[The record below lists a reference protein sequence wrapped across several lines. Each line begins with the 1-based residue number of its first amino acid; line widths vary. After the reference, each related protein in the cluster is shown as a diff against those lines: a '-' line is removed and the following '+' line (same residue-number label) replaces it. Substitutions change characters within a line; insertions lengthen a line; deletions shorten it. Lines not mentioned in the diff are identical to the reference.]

1 MGMKRG
7 GATLRLA
14 LLWAFGC
21 GSDAARLTVGYVPGP
36 ELDAS
41 TPDASDAGGKP
52 GSDSDGQDAQGTC
65 DLPEGVSLPEEI
77 SAEVRGDGLAP
88 IVYYAGGAPLPRGRY
103 RVSYVKGCFS
113 CCVTLLDNFW
123 LVGEDIFSLIATLPG
138 GSAEGLDIPPVAS
151 CPVVNAPYPELEFE
165 FAGGKLGVWLSD
177 AVAIENIDGDGEGGP
192 NPTWRLT
199 LLEACP

>member
-1 MGMKRG
+1 VQ
-7 GATLRLA
+7 
-14 LLWAFGC
+14 
-21 GSDAARLTVGYVPGP
+21 DV
-36 ELDAS
+36 
-41 TPDASDAGGKP
+41 PDA
-52 GSDSDGQDAQGTC
+52 C
-65 DLPEGVSLPEEI
+65 DLPQGVSLPEEI
-77 SAEVRGDGLAP
+77 SAEVRGDALAP

-103 RVSYVKGCFS
+103 RVSYVKGCFT

-123 LVGEDIFSLIATLPG
+123 LVGEDIFSLITTLPG
-138 GSAEGLDIPPVAS
+138 GSAEGPDIPPVAS
-151 CPVVNAPYPELEFE
+151 CPVVDAPYPDLELE